1 MIRLTRL
8 QGEEI
13 VINAGLIEFV
23 ERTPDTVIT
32 MATGRKVMV
41 RESIDAV
48 IDKVVAY
55 SSRIGH
61 PAVCLSHVVEEEET
75 QD

>member
-13 VINAGLIEFV
+13 VINADLIEFI

-32 MATGRKVMV
+32 MVTGRKVMV
-41 RESIDAV
+41 RESVEAV
-48 IDKVVAY
+48 IEKVVAY
-55 SSRIGH
+55 SNRIGR
-61 PAVCLSHVVEEEET
+61 PAAVLPRVDEEDHAT
-75 QD
+75 D

>member
-13 VINAGLIEFV
+13 VINAGLIEFI
-23 ERTPDTVIT
+23 EPTPDTVIT

-61 PAVCLSHVVEEEET
+61 PAAGLPRVDEEENTRE
-75 QD
+75 

>member
-13 VINAGLIEFV
+13 VINAGLIEFI
-23 ERTPDTVIT
+23 EPTPDTVVT

-48 IDKVVAY
+48 IDRVVAY

-61 PAVCLSHVVEEEET
+61 PVVCFPRVDKEEDAPE
-75 QD
+75 

>member
-13 VINAGLIEFV
+13 VVNAGLIEFI
-23 ERTPDTVIT
+23 EPTPDTVIT
-32 MATGRKVMV
+32 MSTGRKVMV

-48 IDKVVAY
+48 IEKVVDY
-55 SSRIGH
+55 SCRIGH
-61 PAVCLSHVVEEEET
+61 PAVCYSRVEEEET
-75 QD
+75 QE